1 MPPRAVVA
9 GILALALGWGGYLIW
24 LARTDPRVVFLP
36 SEPCGEWI
44 VADEPVLL
52 GSRHPGFYMT
62 HFRAPVPAGP
72 ARDAVLV
79 LRALRIA
86 EVFLD
91 GRSVFASPRD
101 VNVWKQERR
110 VPLRLEPGAH
120 ELVFTVVNENGP
132 PALLACA
139 PGLGLSTGPGW
150 EFRRARDTAW
160 SPARVAGPRHADLS
174 RRFPRADEALVALW
188 PWLLGVLLAVGAL
201 TVLVERS
208 GRRFPVSPS
217 AFRWLLVGAWVVLA
231 ANNIEKL
238 PLYVG
243 FDVSAHLQYI
253 RYLVEHWRVP
263 LATEGWQMF
272 QPPLYHALSAL
283 LVWLPARPLL
293 GEDAA
298 VPLLRLVPLA
308 CGVAQV
314 ELAYRAVRHVFP
326 EHPDLQRLGTL
337 LGALLPIN
345 LYASQYLGNEPLT
358 GVLVGGA
365 IVVMLGWLRAPETA
379 LAVRSQ
385 VLVGGLLGLGLLAK
399 PTAVLVV
406 GPALLVLALAHAR
419 AGRPPGAFLRAG
431 ARVAAVLVAIAGW
444 YYVRNWILLGT
455 PFVGGWDPSRGIEW
469 WQEPGYR
476 VPAHLVSFGEALRY
490 PIFGGVAGLWD
501 AEYST
506 LWLDGWLSA
515 VMEYDYRP
523 PWNYALM
530 LPAPWLAFAPGGAM
544 LAGIATAPWRPGPS
558 RRGVVLAAGL
568 VAVYLVATL
577 SLYLQVP
584 LYAAAKATQ
593 LLGLTPC
600 FAVLG
605 AAGYEVLG
613 RSAALRPLL
622 YGATG
627 CWALCAYL
635 AYFVR

>member
-52 GSRHPGFYMT
+52 GSRHPGFYIT
-62 HFRAPVPAGP
+62 HFRAAVPAGP

-86 EVFLD
+86 EVSLD

-110 VPLRLEPGAH
+110 VPLRLE
-120 ELVFTVVNENGP
+120 
-132 PALLACA
+132 
-139 PGLGLSTGPGW
+139 
-150 EFRRARDTAW
+150 
-160 SPARVAGPRHADLS
+160 
-174 RRFPRADEALVALW
+174 
-188 PWLLGVLLAVGAL
+188 
-201 TVLVERS
+201 
-208 GRRFPVSPS
+208 
-217 AFRWLLVGAWVVLA
+217 
-231 ANNIEKL
+231 
-238 PLYVG
+238 
-243 FDVSAHLQYI
+243 
-253 RYLVEHWRVP
+253 
-263 LATEGWQMF
+263 
-272 QPPLYHALSAL
+272 
-283 LVWLPARPLL
+283 
-293 GEDAA
+293 
-298 VPLLRLVPLA
+298 
-308 CGVAQV
+308 
-314 ELAYRAVRHVFP
+314 
-326 EHPDLQRLGTL
+326 
-337 LGALLPIN
+337 
-345 LYASQYLGNEPLT
+345 
-358 GVLVGGA
+358 
-365 IVVMLGWLRAPETA
+365 
-379 LAVRSQ
+379 
-385 VLVGGLLGLGLLAK
+385 
-399 PTAVLVV
+399 
-406 GPALLVLALAHAR
+406 
-419 AGRPPGAFLRAG
+419 
-431 ARVAAVLVAIAGW
+431 
-444 YYVRNWILLGT
+444 
-455 PFVGGWDPSRGIEW
+455 W

-476 VPAHLVSFGEALRY
+476 VPAHLFSFGEALRY